1 VDKRVDAVV
10 IGGGYAGVMAA
21 NRLTKDDRVRVT
33 MVNPR
38 PVFVERI
45 RLHQRLCGSHD
56 AVAEFRDVLSD
67 RVRLVVDTA
76 QRIDAARRTV
86 VLADGGDLTYD
97 HLVYAVGSRTE
108 PARIPGAAQ
117 FALPIS
123 SLDEADRL
131 RDAVRRRPDARIV
144 VVGGGSSGMETAA
157 ELADVG
163 HRVTLVSRGAL
174 APALHASGRRV
185 VSRGLARLGVTVLD
199 GSDAG
204 VVEAT
209 ADGVRLADGRM
220 VPGDI
225 IVWTAGFGVPD
236 LARRSGLSTDADG
249 RIRTDET
256 LTSVDDE
263 RFVAAGDAMVAS
275 HVPLRMSCQAA
286 LPLGAAAAETV
297 LARIRGDR
305 PRPVTVGYFAQCVSI
320 GRSAGLF
327 QMARPDDTAT
337 RMRMAGRT
345 GARIKESICRQT
357 VSTMA
362 HEARKPGSTRWI
374 GDRSRARRVDQTPV
388 PIAAG

>member
-1 VDKRVDAVV
+1 VDKRVDVVV

-33 MVNPR
+33 LVNPR
-38 PVFVERI
+38 PAFVERI

-56 AVAEFRDVLSD
+56 AVVEYRDVLSD

-86 VLADGGDLTYD
+86 VLAAAGDLAYD

-108 PARIPGAAQ
+108 PSRIPGATQ

-123 SLDEADRL
+123 SLDEADRV
-131 RDAVRRRPDARIV
+131 RDAVRARPDARIT

-157 ELADVG
+157 ELAEAG
-163 HRVTLVSRGAL
+163 YRVTLVSRGIL

-185 VSRGLARLGVTVLD
+185 VSRGLARLGVAVLD
-199 GSDAG
+199 GPDAG
-204 VVEAT
+204 VVEVT
-209 ADGVRLADGRM
+209 AGGLRLKDGRT
-220 VPGDI
+220 VLGDI
-225 IVWTAGFGVPD
+225 VVWAAGFGVPD
-236 LARRSGLSTDADG
+236 LARRSGLSTDAAG
-249 RIRTDET
+249 RLRTDET

-263 RFVAAGDAMVAS
+263 RIVAAGDAMVAS

-286 LPLGAAAAETV
+286 LPLGAAAADTV

-320 GRSAGLF
+320 GRAAGLF
-327 QMARPDDTAT
+327 QIARSDDTAT
-337 RMRMAGRT
+337 RIRLAGWT

-357 VSTMA
+357 VSTMM
-362 HEARKPGSTRWI
+362 HEARRPGSMHWI
-374 GDRSRARRVDQTPV
+374 GDRSRARRVDQTPAPV
-388 PIAAG
+388 AAG